1 MKAMTA
7 ARLCEITDG
16 TLFGSGEL
24 ILTELSTDSRQI
36 EPGMWFVPIAGE
48 RFDGHDFI
56 DSALEKGA
64 VGCFCTKLP
73 AKLREDKA
81 YIQVSD
87 TKVAM
92 RELAA
97 WHREQFTLPVVQI
110 TGSMGKTTYKEML
123 AGTLAQRYN
132 TLKTQGNFNGDIG
145 TPLLMLSLSEEHE
158 AAVVETGMDALGQI
172 RALGSMV
179 RPDIAAITNVD
190 DVHLEYFNSR
200 DEILQA
206 KAEIFENLKVGG
218 LAILNGDDERLN
230 TLHPENCRVLRC
242 GLGENCDV
250 RVVDLEDLGLAG
262 LRFTVATEK
271 NRYPIALDT
280 PGVHIAGLAAMT
292 VAAAEA
298 MGLTVEEICRGIE
311 SYQPAENRLRVEK
324 LPQGRMMIN
333 DSYNANPRSVSAD
346 VKILAMHQGG
356 KRIAMLGDMKELG
369 VAAAPGHESV
379 GKLVGELGIEVL
391 LAVGP
396 LCKDYM
402 VPAAKAAGCPDVRW
416 YENRE
421 AAKEDLLSLYGP
433 GDCVLLKAS
442 HFFGRFDLMADF
454 LRDYNFEK

>member
-1 MKAMTA
+1 
-7 ARLCEITDG
+7 
-16 TLFGSGEL
+16 
-24 ILTELSTDSRQI
+24 
-36 EPGMWFVPIAGE
+36 
-48 RFDGHDFI
+48 
-56 DSALEKGA
+56 
-64 VGCFCTKLP
+64 
-73 AKLREDKA
+73 
-81 YIQVSD
+81 
-87 TKVAM
+87 M
-92 RELAA
+92 RDLAS
-97 WHREQFTLPVVQI
+97 WYRGQFTLPVVQI
-110 TGSMGKTTYKEML
+110 TGSMGKTTFKEML
-123 AGTLAQRYN
+123 AGTLTQRYN

-145 TPLLMLSLSEEHE
+145 TPLLILSLSEENE

-172 RALGSMV
+172 RALGTMV
-179 RPDIAAITNVD
+179 KPDIAAITTVD
-190 DVHLEYFNSR
+190 DCHLEYFNCR
-200 DEILQA
+200 EEILQA

-218 LAILNGDDERLN
+218 LAVLNGDDERLN

-250 RVVDLEDLGLAG
+250 RVVELEDLGLAG

-292 VAAAEA
+292 VAVAEEL
-298 MGLTVEEICRGIE
+298 GLTVEEICRGIE

-369 VAAAPGHESV
+369 IAAAPGHESV

-421 AAKEDLLSLYGP
+421 AVKEDLLSLYGP

-454 LRDYNFEK
+454 LRDYKFD